1 MTRILAPNRRTFI
14 KGTAAA
20 GAAATFAAPWI
31 AKGAAKKTIKL
42 ATLAPDTSTWMKA
55 FKSMA
60 RQVEEETEGA
70 LDFKFYG
77 GGVLGDE
84 SAMIRKVR
92 TGQIDGAAVTN
103 VGLGEIN
110 RQVLMLQ
117 LPLMFKNYKQ
127 LDYVRDKMSPK
138 FEKMLLD
145 EGFVLGAWGD
155 VGFIYIF
162 SNTPVKV
169 VDDLKKVK
177 MWVWSMD
184 PTIKKVADVI
194 GVNGVELGVPDVL
207 PSLQTGMI
215 DAFTNSP
222 YGAIALQW
230 YTKAKYVTNL
240 RISMGIGASVLS
252 AKTWESLSDD
262 ERAVVEKATDETQ
275 GKLLKAI
282 RRSNQKAV
290 KTLQDKGLQV
300 VEPDNFLEWAN
311 TAVQVRNELT
321 GKMFDKALVDEML
334 RYVKQS
340 G

>member
-1 MTRILAPNRRTFI
+1 MTRIAKPNRRTFI

-20 GAAATFAAPWI
+20 TTAVGLGAPLI

-42 ATLAPDTSTWMKA
+42 ATLAPDDSTWMKA
-55 FKSMA
+55 FKSLA
-60 RQVEEETEGA
+60 RQVEKETDGA

-110 RQVLMLQ
+110 KQVLMLQ

-127 LDYVRDKMSPK
+127 LDYVRDKMSPT

-155 VGFIYIF
+155 VGFVYIF
-162 SNTPVKV
+162 SNTPVKTV
-169 VDDLKKVK
+169 ADLKKVK

-184 PTIKKVADVI
+184 PTIKKVAEVI

-230 YTKAKYVTNL
+230 YTKAQFVTNL

-252 AKTWESLSDD
+252 AKTWESFTDD
-262 ERAVVEKATDETQ
+262 ERRIVEKATQETQ

-290 KTLQDKGLQV
+290 QTLQDKGIQV

-321 GKMFDKALVDEML
+321 GKLFDKALVDQML
-334 RYVKQS
+334 AYVKEA